1 MDLPPFS
8 RPMSFRRSVFLA
20 FLLALTTTLTN
31 LPAGAKV
38 LAEGKPSGGFFWQ
51 KVENK
56 NGKVSYI
63 CRSKDDSKIQKGDK
77 CEKAGAKKP

>member
-1 MDLPPFS
+1 
-8 RPMSFRRSVFLA
+8 MSFRRSVFLTF
-20 FLLALTTTLTN
+20 FLVLTATLIS

-38 LAEGKPSGGFFWQ
+38 LAEGKPSGGFYWQ

-56 NGKVSYI
+56 NGKVSYM
-63 CRSKDDSKIQKGDK
+63 CRSKDDSKIQNGAK